1 MASSSTNKVLLSKER
16 KCNPTPDIHLNMV
29 PPGINILMKKPRDLY
44 FVAFLDFLY
53 PILNISFGQCA
64 KAPLPFDLI
73 LCKILTIPMV
83 LCFF

>member
-1 MASSSTNKVLLSKER
+1 MASCSPKDLLSKER
-16 KCNPTPDIHLNMV
+16 KCNPTPHKYLNVV
-29 PPGINILMKKPRDLY
+29 PPGINILMKKSMDFY
-44 FVAFLDFLY
+44 FVTFLGFLY
-53 PILNISFGQCA
+53 PILNIGFGKHA